1 MKALY
6 TDGGV
11 TEKKTGNVV
20 TRKPKNKICTADEL
34 HYVAVP
40 NSDWR
45 LALWRYLPSP
55 AAPQRNHP
63 LLLLSGIGTNA
74 IGYDLSPE
82 SSFAR
87 YMSGQG
93 FDTWVLEVRG
103 AGLSAHM
110 VEFGEDS
117 MITSANGKRTG
128 RASLSK
134 ESQSKSQLM
143 ETVMQSSQILSGFL
157 NEGAEPDA
165 PQFFDFQE
173 KLSSSLEDFQKHLD
187 LIVKNDWD
195 FDHYLEEDVP
205 AVVRWSI

>member
-1 MKALY
+1 MVVLGYQNGAVPRINNPARSNPCRRVRVRVRVRVVSLKALY

-55 AAPQRNHP
+55 AALQRNHP

-82 SSFAR
+82 VA
-87 YMSGQG
+87 
-93 FDTWVLEVRG
+93 
-103 AGLSAHM
+103 
-110 VEFGEDS
+110 
-117 MITSANGKRTG
+117 
-128 RASLSK
+128 
-134 ESQSKSQLM
+134 
-143 ETVMQSSQILSGFL
+143 
-157 NEGAEPDA
+157 
-165 PQFFDFQE
+165 
-173 KLSSSLEDFQKHLD
+173 SSLFISVCL
-187 LIVKNDWD
+187 
-195 FDHYLEEDVP
+195 FP
-205 AVVRWSI
+205 F